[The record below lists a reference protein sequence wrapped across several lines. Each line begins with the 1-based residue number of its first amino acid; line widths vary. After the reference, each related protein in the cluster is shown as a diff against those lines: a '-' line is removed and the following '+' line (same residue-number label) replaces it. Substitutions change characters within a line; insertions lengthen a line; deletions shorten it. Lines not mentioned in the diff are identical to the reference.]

1 MGIFN
6 PIFRNPANFHL
17 LQLKFGGK
25 QAIHYI
31 CNRNESTEGNG
42 YRSLL
47 LFRYGKRSITKHR
60 KNGSRPAGRRAV
72 IFLCF
77 ITNHPNE

>member
-47 LFRYGKRSITKHR
+47 LFTYLK
-60 KNGSRPAGRRAV
+60 
-72 IFLCF
+72 F
-77 ITNHPNE
+77 